1 MQCQWE
7 VNRKSSLNHSRVG
20 FVKQISSFL
29 KTVLQQDSAVTY
41 SHPSYSGTERETPLQ
56 MEVSFISVNVP
67 QKNNFYSV
75 FRVSPVSI
83 SEKHNQLTT
92 IFLPESPTLEWHIVL
107 PFILFLHFWNVFKNL
122 QEIKN
127 KTKNTIES
135 SWQRSTELLLE
146 KQLLLAL
153 SLSEGCGKR
162 GQNTENMG
170 LAVRAQCLRDQVG
183 HLPVT
188 GPQAHRV
195 PSSAPRPLSVKI
207 PALPPSEDSW
217 DN

>member
-1 MQCQWE
+1 
-7 VNRKSSLNHSRVG
+7 
-20 FVKQISSFL
+20 
-29 KTVLQQDSAVTY
+29 
-41 SHPSYSGTERETPLQ
+41 
-56 MEVSFISVNVP
+56 MEISFICVNVP

-92 IFLPESPTLEWHIVL
+92 IFLPECPILEWHVLL
-107 PFILFLHFWNVFKNL
+107 PFHSILFLYFWNVLKNL
-122 QEIKN
+122 QEIKKETN
-127 KTKNTIES
+127 KKKNHYRN
-135 SWQRSTELLLE
+135 QVTEGPELFLE

-153 SLSEGCGKR
+153 SLSGGSGRR
-162 GQNTENMG
+162 GQNTENRG
-170 LAVRAQCLRDQVG
+170 LAVRALRFRDQVG

-195 PSSAPRPLSVKI
+195 PSSAPRSLSVKI
-207 PALPPSEDSW
+207 PVLPPSEESW

>member
-1 MQCQWE
+1 
-7 VNRKSSLNHSRVG
+7 
-20 FVKQISSFL
+20 
-29 KTVLQQDSAVTY
+29 
-41 SHPSYSGTERETPLQ
+41 
-56 MEVSFISVNVP
+56 MEISFISVNVP

-83 SEKHNQLTT
+83 SENQNQLTT
-92 IFLPESPTLEWHIVL
+92 IFLPESPILEWHIVL
-107 PFILFLHFWNVFKNL
+107 PFIVFLHCWNVLKNL

-127 KTKNTIES
+127 KTNKQKKHYRKQLTEGP
-135 SWQRSTELLLE
+135 ELLLE

-153 SLSEGCGKR
+153 SLSGGCGRR
-162 GQNTENMG
+162 GQNTENRG
-170 LAVRAQCLRDQVG
+170 LAVRAPRLRDQVG

-195 PSSAPRPLSVKI
+195 PSSAPRSLSVKI
-207 PALPPSEDSW
+207 PVLPPSEESW

>member
-1 MQCQWE
+1 
-7 VNRKSSLNHSRVG
+7 
-20 FVKQISSFL
+20 
-29 KTVLQQDSAVTY
+29 
-41 SHPSYSGTERETPLQ
+41 
-56 MEVSFISVNVP
+56 MEISFISVNVP

-83 SEKHNQLTT
+83 SEKQNQLTT
-92 IFLPESPTLEWHIVL
+92 IFLPESPILEWHIVL
-107 PFILFLHFWNVFKNL
+107 PFIVFLHCWNVLKNL

-127 KTKNTIES
+127 KTNKQKKHYRKQLTEGP
-135 SWQRSTELLLE
+135 ELLLE

-153 SLSEGCGKR
+153 SLSGGCRRR
-162 GQNTENMG
+162 GQNTENRG
-170 LAVRAQCLRDQVG
+170 LAVRAPRLRDQVG

-195 PSSAPRPLSVKI
+195 PSWASGSLSVKI
-207 PALPPSEDSW
+207 PAVPPSEESC

>member
-1 MQCQWE
+1 
-7 VNRKSSLNHSRVG
+7 
-20 FVKQISSFL
+20 
-29 KTVLQQDSAVTY
+29 
-41 SHPSYSGTERETPLQ
+41 
-56 MEVSFISVNVP
+56 MEISFISVDVP
-67 QKNNFYSV
+67 HKSNFYSV

-122 QEIKN
+122 HEIKN

-153 SLSEGCGKR
+153 SLSGGWGRRE
-162 GQNTENMG
+162 QNTENTS
-170 LAVRAQCLRDQVG
+170 LEVRTLWLRDQVS
-183 HLPVT
+183 HLRVT
-188 GPQAHRV
+188 WPQAHRV
-195 PSSAPRPLSVKI
+195 PSWASGSLSVKI
-207 PALPPSEDSW
+207 PAVPSSEESW
-217 DN
+217 DT